1 MIPRRLLLSAPAL
14 LAPAAAR
21 SQAPTAAEAA
31 PPEGEAEVRQPPGLS
46 LPRPVR
52 LRPGTE
58 QVTLEASTSGWGAG
72 GERPGLA
79 LRFRGAGAPA
89 AEFRFPSWYGHGRVI
104 AVRQMRGRD
113 VVFAAFEGS
122 TGTGTYQEIQAVIGQ
137 EDDGTARILA
147 LETLHHRLTG
157 SCEGG
162 TWLTI
167 RALPLADGG
176 GLRLDHFWR
185 RQGENCPPRPGGPAR
200 SRAEWGTTLTWTGRG
215 PMRMPAPAAG
225 APRPRRLVEASR
237 AKVARWLAAEPR
249 TVVTLDDI
257 EALGLME
264 TIEAT

>member
-1 MIPRRLLLSAPAL
+1 MIARRLLLAAPAL
-14 LAPAAAR
+14 LATVAARAQAPAAA
-21 SQAPTAAEAA
+21 EAT
-31 PPEGEAEVRQPPGLS
+31 PPEDESEPRQPPGLA

-52 LRPGTE
+52 LRPGAE
-58 QVTLEASTSGWGAG
+58 PLTLEASTSGWGAG

-79 LRFRGAGAPA
+79 LRFSGAGAPA
-89 AEFRFPSWYGHGRVI
+89 AQFRFPSWYGHGRVV

-147 LETLHHRLTG
+147 LETLHHRLSG
-157 SCEGG
+157 PCEGG

-200 SRAEWGTTLTWTGRG
+200 SRAEWGTTLSWTGRG
-215 PMRMPAPAAG
+215 PMRVPAPLAG

>member
-1 MIPRRLLLSAPAL
+1 MIARRLLLAAPAL
-14 LAPAAAR
+14 LATVAARAQAPAAA
-21 SQAPTAAEAA
+21 EAT
-31 PPEGEAEVRQPPGLS
+31 PPEDESEPRQPPGLA

-52 LRPGTE
+52 LRPGAE
-58 QVTLEASTSGWGAG
+58 PLTLEASTSGWDAG

-89 AEFRFPSWYGHGRVI
+89 PQFRFPSWYGHGRVV

-147 LETLHHRLTG
+147 LETLHHRVSG
-157 SCEGG
+157 PCEGG

-215 PMRMPAPAAG
+215 PMRVPAPLAG